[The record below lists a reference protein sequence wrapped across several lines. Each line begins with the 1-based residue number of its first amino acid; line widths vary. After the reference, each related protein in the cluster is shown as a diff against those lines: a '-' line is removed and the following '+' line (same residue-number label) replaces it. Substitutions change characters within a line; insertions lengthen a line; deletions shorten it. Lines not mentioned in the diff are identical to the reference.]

1 MTPCESTQ
9 GATPWPSK
17 FIVIQATAKVCFNGC
32 VMAEQNMNESVIRD
46 ENIGKVDVDP
56 MIDKNAPA
64 AADRCRS
71 AKMSKGSAW
80 SRLSRELS
88 DDDLN
93 QPGTKK
99 MILDKL
105 DNLSDEN
112 ESLKSYQAKF
122 YDVDKKYAVIIE
134 KYKAAQINVRLID
147 VFSMIGTLM
156 LGLVPWLY
164 DHNAGFLIILLDVGV
179 AISLVYFP
187 RRMVSNTEGVAK

>member
-1 MTPCESTQ
+1 
-9 GATPWPSK
+9 
-17 FIVIQATAKVCFNGC
+17 
-32 VMAEQNMNESVIRD
+32 MNEAVIGD
-46 ENIGKVDVDP
+46 ENIGKADVDP
-56 MIDKNAPA
+56 MIDKNPPEV
-64 AADRCRS
+64 ADRCRS

-99 MILDKL
+99 MILEKL

-122 YDVDKKYAVIIE
+122 YDVDKKYAVLTE

-164 DHNAGFLIILLDVGV
+164 DHNAGLLIILLDIGV
-179 AISLVYFP
+179 AVSLIYFP
-187 RRMVSNTEGVAK
+187 RRLVSNAEGVAK